1 MCVRRWQIGIL
12 QSEIYESRKL
22 LGCSV
27 TKKSVLLLMP
37 SGDGQ
42 EKLLALRGSG
52 NYIRECLP
60 TRPLPSLLRGC
71 LQQIFG
77 RQSGG
82 KVDMALLPRP

>member
-1 MCVRRWQIGIL
+1 
-12 QSEIYESRKL
+12 
-22 LGCSV
+22 
-27 TKKSVLLLMP
+27 MP

-42 EKLLALRGSG
+42 EKLLAQRGSG

-71 LQQIFG
+71 LEQIFG

-82 KVDMALLPRP
+82 KVDMGPIQILRMAKNIK